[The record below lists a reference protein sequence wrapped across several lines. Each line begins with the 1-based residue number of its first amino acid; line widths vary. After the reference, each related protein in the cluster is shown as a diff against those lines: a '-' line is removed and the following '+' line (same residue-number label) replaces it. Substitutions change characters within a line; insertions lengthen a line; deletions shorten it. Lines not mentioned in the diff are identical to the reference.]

1 MATEIGTAYVLIEPT
16 AKGLGGKIENEMNG
30 IGEKSGNSFAKGFGK
45 IIGGAAVAG
54 TAAVSAFA
62 KSAINA
68 GSSFD
73 ESMSQVAATMGTT
86 VDKISELRDFAQE
99 MGSTTAFSAS
109 EAADALNYMALAG
122 YDAETSM
129 KMLPNVLNLAAA
141 GGIELAQASDMIT
154 DASSALGLSLD
165 DTAKMVDQMATA
177 SSKSNTSVEQL
188 GQAILT
194 VGGTAKSLK
203 GGTTELA
210 TALGILADNGTK
222 GAEGGTALRN
232 VLLGIQSDKF
242 EKTFGDLGVSAY
254 DAEGNLRDLKDVFID
269 MNAAMEGMTDKEKTD
284 IISSTFNKVDL
295 KNVNA
300 LLDTSVERWDELSAA
315 IDNAEGAAGAM
326 AETQLDNLAGDI
338 TLFKS
343 ALEGAQI
350 AISDQLTPTLREFV
364 SFGAEGLGQL
374 TQAFNEGGLDGAMD
388 ALGRL
393 LADGLNMLIEKL
405 PVVIEAGMKLVS
417 ALGQG
422 ILQNLPTILQS
433 AISIILE
440 LAKGLIE
447 ALPELIPTIA
457 DIIVQIALM
466 LTDPDTLTSLIM
478 AAADIIIAFAEGL
491 VKAVPQLIEA
501 LPTIITNLVSA
512 LIDLAPQLLIAA
524 AKLMLTLAEGLI
536 REFIA
541 IKNAVVELWDKL
553 KNLWSEKIGD
563 VKKWGRDLIDNFIGG
578 IKEKWES
585 FKQTLSDLAT
595 TVKDFLGF
603 SVPEKGPL
611 HEWAFNNPGYDMVE
625 LFTEGMQNAQPNL
638 ETALSQDIAA
648 PMYNTMTGGE
658 NGANENGAGTP
669 SFIIRLEGDAAKFF
683 TYTIEQNR
691 IYKRTH
697 GGDSAYA

>member
-315 IDNAEGAAGAM
+315 INNAEGAAGAM

-433 AISIILE
+433 AISIVLE

-648 PMYNTMTGGE
+648 PMYNTMAGGE
-658 NGANENGAGTP
+658 NGANENGAGTQNWT
-669 SFIIRLEGDAAKFF
+669 IRLEGDAAKLF
-683 TYTIEQNR
+683 TFMVEQNR
-691 IYKRTH
+691 VYKRMN
-697 GGDSAYA
+697 GESAFA